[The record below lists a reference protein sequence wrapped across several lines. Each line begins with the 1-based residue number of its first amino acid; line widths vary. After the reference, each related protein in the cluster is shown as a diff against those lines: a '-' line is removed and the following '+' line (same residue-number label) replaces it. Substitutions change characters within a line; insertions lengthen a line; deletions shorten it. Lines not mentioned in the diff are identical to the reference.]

1 MCLEDARLLLR
12 KKILEK
18 LLIRSPDESVEP
30 EDSHYELGLELAR
43 QGRHDEAVSEL
54 QRALQ
59 TGENLGETYLAL
71 GRSYEVLG
79 RTEKAIKAYSQA
91 IRIKADLTEGY
102 RNLGLAYDRSGQFL
116 NAIRMHMKAIR
127 LSPDD
132 VELRKNLGFAY
143 FNVGSY
149 SEAIKAYKQALELNS
164 QDAVIHYNLGLVY
177 LDLEDWEAAVQCQK
191 AITELGETAMATN
204 LTDEIDRQILR
215 NGRAVSKKREV
226 LPSGPELASAEQ
238 NGFTVFELLI
248 VLSIISVVSGFALMQ
263 ITRARQVMIREN
275 AARQFAGYLEKA
287 RVDSLRRHPMTSAQM
302 AQVSIINATF
312 YTVTIDANGD
322 GAVDSP
328 TVVSLAPDG
337 LQLNGPFPRTI
348 YFNWRGRTVDA
359 AGNVALPSFVTISN
373 TLSSRIDLTT
383 EGQPSLSGAPVGSA
397 VNNSAAPS
405 PSLRPVTQFTP

>member
-1 MCLEDARLLLR
+1 MLLR

-43 QGRHDEAVSEL
+43 QGRHDEAVAEL

-59 TGENLGETYLAL
+59 TGENLGETYLEL
-71 GRSYEVLG
+71 GRSYEALG

-149 SEAIKAYKQALELNS
+149 SEAIKAYKQALELDS

-177 LDLEDWEAAVQCQK
+177 LDLEDWEAAIQCQK

-215 NGRAVSKKREV
+215 NGRAVSKKREA
-226 LPSGPELASAEQ
+226 LTNGPELASAEQ

-248 VLSIISVVSGFALMQ
+248 VLSIISVISGFALMQ
-263 ITRARQVMIREN
+263 ITRARQVMVREN

-287 RVDSLRRHPMTSAQM
+287 RVDSLRRHPMTSGQM

-312 YTVTIDANGD
+312 YSVTIDANGD
-322 GAVDSP
+322 GALDSP
-328 TVVSLAPDG
+328 SVVSLAPAG

-373 TLSSRIDLTT
+373 TLTSRIDLTT